1 MKVHSQIELFKPEQ
15 MPGNELKL
23 ITPTSSPTIGNTPV
37 SCCGKDLYYLMIEYA
52 ANLVRNKRSNYE
64 PIDLVH
70 DALLVNELNE
80 VTYKKIILGNFYKEK
95 QASNMTATYND
106 VFTFKKPGADFLICK
121 KCSQE
126 LPSYA
131 FRKNKFNFYDGICKK
146 CQQEIRNKECDEL
159 DDNYVRRIIRDKRC
173 PDNDLSYEAV
183 EIKKTE
189 LLLTRISTAFK
200 YKNYAH
206 RRKKSKK
213 I

>member
-1 MKVHSQIELFKPEQ
+1 MKNSSTKAE
-15 MPGNELKL
+15 
-23 ITPTSSPTIGNTPV
+23 ITTSTLPIGNTTV

-52 ANLVRNKRSNYE
+52 TNLVRNKRSNYE

-106 VFTFKKPGADFLICK
+106 EFTFKKPGADFLICK
-121 KCSQE
+121 NCSQE

-131 FRKNKFNFYDGICKK
+131 FYKNRFQFYDTICRK
-146 CQQEIRNKECDEL
+146 CQQNIKNKECDEL
-159 DDNYVRRIIRDKRC
+159 DDNYVRRIIQDKRC
-173 PDNDLSYEAV
+173 PDNDISAV
-183 EIKKTE
+183 GIEIKKTE
-189 LLLTRISTAFK
+189 LLLTRISKAFK
-200 YKNYAH
+200 YKDYAH
-206 RRKKSKK
+206 RRRKSKK